1 MGQQSLQIMNHRKTQ
16 PSCYNRTTQDYSNGQ
31 IVASDR
37 TRNLYETTVCFISSD
52 ARQTVD
58 ELLSGCLEL
67 RLLHPSYDAIFQR
80 VSSKK
85 QQKERNS
92 AHKNTFQKSKIQF
105 TKGDKSNECVK
116 CKLWGAEQEQTEI
129 LGKRKGFHYQQ
140 ILPMLQSLKGNMNKN
155 LPGARTV
162 KTTLINMRNPH
173 IGSYMGIHRRMKSRI
188 IADQATSLW
197 RCHYTHFPL
206 TVLQLQ
212 LWRWRFRLGPGRLGF
227 GEMI

>member
-67 RLLHPSYDAIFQR
+67 RLLHPSYDAMFQR

-155 LPGARTV
+155 KTSRCKNCQDNFDKYEKPTHWIIHGNTQADEITHHCRPGYKFVEVSLHPLSPDCTTAAAVEVEVQARTRQ
-162 KTTLINMRNPH
+162 T
-173 IGSYMGIHRRMKSRI
+173 
-188 IADQATSLW
+188 
-197 RCHYTHFPL
+197 
-206 TVLQLQ
+206 
-212 LWRWRFRLGPGRLGF
+212 RFW
-227 GEMI
+227 